1 MLSCSDPYYDLTDDF
16 DLIVSSFFSEY
27 GYRIYSDDFKNM
39 TWEEFSAMLRGLG
52 AETPLVR
59 IVRIRSEKDGDV
71 LRHFTKEQHRIRNDW
86 IKKKR
91 YRGRS
96 DTGTIEER
104 DRLLKQLAD
113 TFRKGR

>member
-1 MLSCSDPYYDLTDDF
+1 MNQEAGKDVQRLPKVCQF
-16 DLIVSSFFSEY
+16 Q
-27 GYRIYSDDFKNM
+27 YR
-39 TWEEFSAMLRGLG
+39 A

-113 TFRKGR
+113 MFRKRR